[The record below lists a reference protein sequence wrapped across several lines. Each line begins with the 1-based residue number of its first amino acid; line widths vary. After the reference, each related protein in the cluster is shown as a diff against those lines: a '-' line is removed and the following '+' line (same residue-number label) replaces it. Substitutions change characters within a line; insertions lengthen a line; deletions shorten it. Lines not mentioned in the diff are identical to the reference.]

1 MVFMRNLF
9 YRKRNICKWMA
20 AAIIAAGGM
29 TSCEDGYELAKEDPS
44 WLGSSIYDY
53 LQSEGDFTNMV
64 KIIDDLGYTDVLAKT
79 GSKTL
84 FVANDQAFDN
94 FYKNNNWGVRNYNQ
108 LSLAQKKLILYG
120 SMINNSCQVAYLS
133 SSEGPT
139 EGDCMRR
146 VTATSEFD
154 SVPVMKPSQMP
165 DNPYWARY
173 KNNGKSIVCMS
184 DITAPPMIHFVEQF
198 LENKLITNEDCNFLF
213 NYKTERQPG
222 DANVNGSMITEQN
235 IKCSN
240 GFVHRMEDVITPL
253 PNMADRITNN
263 PHTKG
268 YAKLLNRYCAPY
280 YAGDEATR
288 EYNRLY
294 NANIDSLYEKRYFS
308 ERSKGAQPLD
318 LTPDEGPVNGL
329 LKFDPGWNKFYSSTT
344 NSTTA
349 NVALQENMGVM
360 LVPSDEALNK
370 YWNEGAGKVLKDY
383 YGSWENV
390 PDKVVSKM
398 INVNMLNSFT
408 NSVPS
413 KFETVLNDAND
424 ELGLR
429 TEFVDSVL
437 LCCNGAVYLTN
448 KVFNP
453 VAYISV
459 TFPALVNENMN
470 ILYWGVEQNGFDVY
484 LNSQNTYY
492 SLFVP
497 NNNSLLEYID
507 PCSYGKTSTQ
517 LFRFHYKPTA
527 QTERERVWASIW
539 NYDTE
544 TGEVGDSISEASY
557 EQITNRLKDILD
569 THIVI
574 GNVEDGNTFYQT
586 KGGSMVKVSNT
597 GAGASGMTV
606 QGGLQIEN
614 GKSIPV
620 VQIYDES
627 YEGNGKTYIIDDEP
641 IMTARKSVF
650 DVLGEHEEFS
660 AFHDLLQSSSLLETK
675 HVIGTDEHA
684 CASEN
689 ISLFNTYRYTIYVP
703 TNKAIN
709 QLHASGKLPTWEQV
723 EFEPDEER
731 RDSLQ
736 NEIETFIKYHIQ
748 DNAYYVGQGNESGE
762 FETSAYKLNEG
773 VLSYYKLNTTVSND
787 GITIIDGKG
796 NTRKVDTSSKLY
808 NIMAREYQYDAGDAT
823 RANNLYTSSFAVI
836 HLIDGALMYK

>member
-1 MVFMRNLF
+1 MRNFF
-9 YRKRNICKWMA
+9 YRKRTIFKWMA
-20 AAIIAAGGM
+20 VAVIAAGGM

-64 KIIDDLGYTDVLAKT
+64 KIIDDLGYTNVLAKT

-84 FVANDQAFDN
+84 FVANDQSFEQ
-94 FYKNNNWGVRNYNQ
+94 FYKNNNWGVKNYNQ

-146 VTATSEFD
+146 VTATSEYD

-165 DNPYWARY
+165 DNPYFARY

-213 NYKTERQPG
+213 NHKTERQAG
-222 DANVNGSMITEQN
+222 DANVNGSMMVEQN

-240 GFVHRMEDVITPL
+240 GFVHRMADVLTPL
-253 PNMADRITNN
+253 PNMADRISNN
-263 PHTKG
+263 PHTQG

-280 YAGDEATR
+280 YAGDEPTR

-294 NANIDSLYEKRYFS
+294 NANIDSLFEKRYFS
-308 ERSKGAQPLD
+308 ERSKDAQPLD

-329 LKFDPGWNKFYSSTT
+329 LKFDPGWNKFYSATT
-344 NSTTA
+344 NSTSA
-349 NVALQENMGVM
+349 NVALQENMAVM
-360 LVPSDEALNK
+360 LVPSDEALNR

-413 KFETVLNDAND
+413 KFSTVLNDAND
-424 ELGLR
+424 ELGLA

-437 LCCNGAVYLTN
+437 LCCNGAIYLTN

-459 TFPALVNENMN
+459 TFPALVNENMS
-470 ILYWGVEQNGFDVY
+470 ILYWGVEQNGFDIY

-497 NNNSLLEYID
+497 NNKSLLEYID

-517 LFRFHYKPTA
+517 LFRFHYKPNA

-557 EQITNRLKDILD
+557 SQITNRLKDILD

-586 KGGSMVKVSNT
+586 KGGSMVKVANPS
-597 GAGASGMTV
+597 AGASGMTV

-614 GKSIPV
+614 GKAVPV

-627 YEGNGKTYIIDDEP
+627 YEGNGKTYIIDEEP

-650 DVLGEHEEFS
+650 DVLSEHEEFS
-660 AFHDLLQSSSLLETK
+660 AFHDLIQSSSLLETK

-703 TNKAIN
+703 TNKAIA
-709 QLHASGKLPTWEQV
+709 QLQAAGKLPTWEQV
-723 EFEPDEER
+723 EYEQDEEK

-748 DNAYYVGQGNESGE
+748 DNAYYVGQGNVSGE

-773 VLSYYKLNTTVSND
+773 VLSYYKLNTSVSND
-787 GITIIDGKG
+787 GITIVDGMG
-796 NTRKVDTSSKLY
+796 NTRKVDTTGNLY

-836 HLIDGALMYK
+836 HLIDGALIHK